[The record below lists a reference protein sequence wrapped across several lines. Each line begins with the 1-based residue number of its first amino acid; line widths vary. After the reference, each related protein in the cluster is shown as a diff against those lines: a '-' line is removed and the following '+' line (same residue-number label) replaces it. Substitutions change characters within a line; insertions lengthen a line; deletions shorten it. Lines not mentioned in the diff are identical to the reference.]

1 MLSRAYCSQSRGQ
14 FVKALNIDQPWA
26 ELIIRGRK
34 KIELRNKRTS
44 YRGLIVVRATKT
56 VLIEYCKKY
65 SLDPDKLPTGKIVGT
80 VEIVNVIDFTQ
91 KLWEDLRNE
100 HLSDAPQPGNLKG
113 WKLNNPKCLQSPIP
127 YPRTLPGIFNLPEET
142 AEKIRK
148 AEKIEG

>member
-1 MLSRAYCSQSRGQ
+1 M
-14 FVKALNIDQPWA
+14 KALNIDQPWA
-26 ELIIRGRK
+26 ELIILGRK

-44 YRGLIVVRATKT
+44 YLGLIAVRATKT
-56 VLIEYCKKY
+56 VLTEYCKKY
-65 SLDPDKLPTGKIVGT
+65 RVDPDKVPTAKIVGT

-100 HLSDAPQPGNLKG
+100 HLSDAAQPGKLKG
-113 WKLNNPKCLQSPIP
+113 WKLDSPKCLQSPIP
-127 YPRTLPGIFNLPEET
+127 CPHTLPGIFNLPEET